1 MICINMYVLNMFTF
15 GKILEK
21 HSSSS
26 SGKPIWGRN
35 FSVIIFK
42 IPAETYI
49 PVKKSTHA
57 KKQAVRNTKKKL
69 TYMII
74 PTRRLMIQRVKT
86 VKENHSNTENVSR
99 VK

>member
-1 MICINMYVLNMFTF
+1 MFTF

-42 IPAETYI
+42 IPEETYI
-49 PVKKSTHA
+49 PVKK
-57 KKQAVRNTKKKL
+57 KKKH
-69 TYMII
+69 TS
-74 PTRRLMIQRVKT
+74 QKAG
-86 VKENHSNTENVSR
+86 SG
-99 VK
+99 